1 MGSDSVTLKFVSINY
16 FPQENTM
23 ALYKWHVLYQI
34 SLMSYH
40 PLPFF
45 LETIITVAFLKFQW
59 IFFLLYVSSTFE
71 FYSKETLP
79 IYPHSSVLSYGLS
92 ISIYFG
98 DPIFQTF
105 PIESTSGWLLA
116 KFVMISRFDDNVVSI
131 LIFCIDSKYFHNS
144 INICLLFVRCVILG
158 LSWMFP
164 SPNKNQSFIL
174 FISLY

>member
-144 INICLLFVRCVILG
+144 ALNTSVC
-158 LSWMFP
+158 
-164 SPNKNQSFIL
+164 SPQF
-174 FISLY
+174 